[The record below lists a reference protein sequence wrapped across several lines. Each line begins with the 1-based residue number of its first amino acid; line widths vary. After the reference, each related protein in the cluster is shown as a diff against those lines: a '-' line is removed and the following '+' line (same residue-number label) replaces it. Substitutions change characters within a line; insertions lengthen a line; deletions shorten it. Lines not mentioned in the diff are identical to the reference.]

1 MFLMDFLPI
10 PLLRILINST
20 SNWFSWLGLINNLT
34 NKITQEFINI
44 MVDTSTKG
52 QASPRS
58 HFFHVTFHQSDKK
71 WYALE
76 VHDGK
81 RNAFNT
87 EKEALDQVR
96 K

>member
-1 MFLMDFLPI
+1 
-10 PLLRILINST
+10 
-20 SNWFSWLGLINNLT
+20 
-34 NKITQEFINI
+34 

-81 RNAFNT
+81 R
-87 EKEALDQVR
+87 EALEQVR
-96 K
+96 KWIDEAGQRTESNYVSVHDVHGKIRETKTL

>member
-1 MFLMDFLPI
+1 
-10 PLLRILINST
+10 
-20 SNWFSWLGLINNLT
+20 
-34 NKITQEFINI
+34 

-87 EKEALDQVR
+87 EKEALEQVR
-96 K
+96 KWIDEAGQRTESNYVSVHDVHGKIRETKTL